1 MKLLLQH
8 KIKCYLLF
16 DFLECCC
23 CAPGHIKNML
33 SVNAMF
39 SARWLAWQVVA
50 AQYVIEGYSISD
62 NSATTL
68 LTVYEFRRALI
79 TYYVKSVIFFVVR
92 SSKLDIWLKSEAIQE
107 ALQMTMDPS
116 FVDLDPAFNQ
126 HLDEDFEPRMCGITR
141 NSFSGVY
148 LEWIK
153 YCYEMRRKE
162 RSEKAG
168 KARVDTE
175 TETVEGEDKI
185 DDVSALVFEVR
196 IHFVMVLESL
206 HLNNRLFLG
215 RRETISFFVF
225 RPNTLG

>member
-1 MKLLLQH
+1 
-8 KIKCYLLF
+8 
-16 DFLECCC
+16 
-23 CAPGHIKNML
+23 ML

-79 TYYVKSVIFFVVR
+79 TYYVKSVIFFVIR
-92 SSKLDIWLKSEAIQE
+92 SGKLDQWLKSEAIQE
-107 ALQMTMDPS
+107 TLQMTVDPQ

-126 HLDEDFEPRMCGITR
+126 HLDEDFDSRVSGITR
-141 NSFSGVY
+141 NSFCGIY

-162 RSEKAG
+162 SAEKDEAKKAKKTSSGEEENPNKSSTGTTAG
-168 KARVDTE
+168 DDRGKN
-175 TETVEGEDKI
+175 I
-185 DDVSALVFEVR
+185 DVSELVFEVR
-196 IHFVMVLESL
+196 REIIFHSSWSLLVL
-206 HLNNRLFLG
+206 
-215 RRETISFFVF
+215 FFSNF
-225 RPNTLG
+225 